1 MNTSASTTNSDSQ
14 QTQAVPQPPAEL
26 NELFQRAAQESYQ
39 SEARR
44 ISGESR
50 QALRAIRQASNAER
64 SQVLVR
70 LAELLGEAGVRDE
83 ILQAN
88 RKDVE
93 AGRANNLRANL
104 IDRLEINAKRLDDI
118 IAALREIAAMPDPV
132 GEVILGRKLASG
144 VDMIQKRV
152 PLGVVFTIYESRPN
166 VTVDIGAL
174 CVKSGNCAILRGG
187 KEAVHSNVAL
197 AALFRRALKDSGLPE
212 NAVQL
217 VEETDRAFML
227 SLLQRDDLIDLVVP
241 RGGEQL
247 IRFIAQHSRIP
258 VVKHDKGVCNL
269 YVDPSADFD
278 QSLAVAINAKLQRT
292 SVCNTIE
299 NLIIHK
305 DFPRGADLL
314 AGLAKAGAKLLGD
327 EPTRALFPG
336 AEQIVDEDAEY
347 GAEYLD
353 ERLSVKIVDDM
364 EAAVDFIY
372 KYGSEH
378 SECIMA
384 QDALAIRRFEA
395 SVDTAAVCINCSTRF
410 HDGGQMGMG
419 AEVGISTGR
428 LHVRGPMGLRDL
440 TTTTYVMQ
448 GSGHI
453 RS

>member
-1 MNTSASTTNSDSQ
+1 MNSSALSSAAPTASD
-14 QTQAVPQPPAEL
+14 PQLAEL
-26 NELFQRAAQESYQ
+26 FARAATPEFQNRAASIGKN
-39 SEARR
+39 ARAALRR
-44 ISGESR
+44 IR
-50 QALRAIRQASNAER
+50 QTSNAER
-64 SQVLVR
+64 SAVLLR
-70 LAELLGEAGVRDE
+70 LVELFEDPDV
-83 ILQAN
+83 
-88 RKDVE
+88 RKDILTANAKDIQAAE
-93 AGRANNLRANL
+93 ANSLRASL
-104 IDRLEINAKRLDDI
+104 VDRLHITEQRLTEI

-132 GEVILGRKLASG
+132 GEVILGRTLASG
-144 VDMIQKRV
+144 VEMVQKRV

-187 KEAVHSNVAL
+187 KEAVHSNLLL
-197 AALFRRALKDSGLPE
+197 ADLFRRALRECNLPE
-212 NAVQL
+212 DAVQL
-217 VEETDRAFML
+217 VGETDRAFML

-269 YVDPSADFD
+269 YVDPSADFE
-278 QSLAVAINAKLQRT
+278 QTLAVAVNAKLQRT

-299 NLIIHK
+299 NIIIHK
-305 DFPRGADLL
+305 EFARTVDLL
-314 AGLAKAGAKLLGD
+314 AGLAKAGAVLIAD
-327 EPTRALFPG
+327 EPARAHYPEAQAIESLDP
-336 AEQIVDEDAEY
+336 DEEY
-347 GAEYLD
+347 ATEYLD
-353 ERLSVKIVDDM
+353 ERLAVKTVVDMD
-364 EAAVDFIY
+364 EAVDFIY

-384 QDALAIRRFEA
+384 QDAAAIRRFEA
-395 SVDTAAVCINCSTRF
+395 SVDTAAVCVNCSTRF

-448 GSGHI
+448 GDGHI
-453 RS
+453 RG

>member
-1 MNTSASTTNSDSQ
+1 MNTSASSSDSQ
-14 QTQAVPQPPAEL
+14 SRTAPTAEL
-26 NELFQRAAQESYQ
+26 ADLFARAATESYQ
-39 SEARR
+39 AEARR
-44 ISGESR
+44 IGGQAR
-50 QALRAIRQASNAER
+50 KALRAIRRASNAER
-64 SQVLVR
+64 SSVLLR
-70 LAELLGEAGVRDE
+70 LANLLGEPGVRGE
-83 ILQAN
+83 VL
-88 RKDVE
+88 
-93 AGRANNLRANL
+93 RANQQDIENAKKNKLRANL
-104 IDRLEINAKRLDDI
+104 IDRLQINEKRLGEI

-132 GEVILGRKLASG
+132 GEVIQGRKLASG

-187 KEAVHSNVAL
+187 KEAVHSNVVL
-197 AALFRRALKDSGLPE
+197 AQLFRRALTDSGLSAD
-212 NAVQL
+212 AVQL

-247 IRFIAQHSRIP
+247 IGFIAQHSRIP

-305 DFPRGADLL
+305 DFPRGAELL
-314 AGLAKAGAKLLGD
+314 EGLAKAGAKLLGD
-327 EPTRALFPG
+327 EAARTLYPAASP
-336 AEQIVDEDAEY
+336 IMDEDAEY
-347 GAEYLD
+347 GQEYLD
-353 ERLSVKIVDDM
+353 ERLSVKIVEDM
-364 EAAVDFIY
+364 DAAVDFIY

-384 QDALAIRRFEA
+384 RDAEAIRRFEA

-448 GSGHI
+448 GDGHI